1 MKLHSLVWR
10 NLKRRPLATVL
21 TTVSVSLGV
30 GLFSAIGALR
40 DSSEAAFQRSA
51 GVCNLLVGAKG
62 SAMDLTLNALYHV
75 GGSAGNIPYEVY
87 TDLRATQ
94 GVQTAVPMVVG
105 DSYRGFRIVG
115 VTDDLFSG
123 IEIPDY
129 GKLRFAEGEAFQFS
143 AEELD
148 EFHAEVV
155 AHAAALL
162 GDDGAAAE
170 EEHDH
175 DHGDGDG
182 HDHSEDDGHDH
193 GEGDGHDHAEDDGH
207 DHGEDDGHDH
217 GDHDGH
223 DHSEDD
229 GHDHDHG
236 DDGDQEADPHA
247 GHNHHDHELE
257 DIAKENGWFVA
268 VVGAKVAKEA
278 GLGLN
283 STFVPAHNLDGGGHA
298 HEEAESKVVG
308 VLEPTGTPLDR
319 AIFIPAASFYAID
332 GHQATEQSSF
342 GGTLDPHG
350 LSAVMVRTPPG
361 FYKLQV
367 RSKIKNR
374 LDAMA
379 VEPVQEIRKLF
390 EIVGNVDMM
399 LRRIALMVVV
409 VALVGVLVAIYNTM
423 GARRKEFAVLRALGA
438 KRRTILG
445 LVTAESAAISLFGG
459 LLGMVVAGVGVML
472 ASDHI
477 QEITGVALS
486 PLPGWDDLKFLIA
499 ITAMGALAG
508 LVPAAR
514 AYRTEAA
521 RHLSA
526 SL

>member
-1 MKLHSLVWR
+1 MRLHTLVWR

-40 DSSEAAFQRSA
+40 DSSETAFQRSA

-62 SAMDLTLNALYHV
+62 SPMDLTLNALYHV
-75 GGSAGNIPYEVY
+75 GGSAGNIPYQVY
-87 TDLRATQ
+87 TDLRQTK
-94 GVQTAVPMVVG
+94 GVQWTVPMVVG

-129 GKLRFAEGEAFQFS
+129 GQLRFASGEAFQFS
-143 AEELD
+143 AEDLD

-162 GDDGAAAE
+162 E
-170 EEHDH
+170 EESHNHAPGEEHHHD
-175 DHGDGDG
+175 
-182 HDHSEDDGHDH
+182 
-193 GEGDGHDHAEDDGH
+193 
-207 DHGEDDGHDH
+207 
-217 GDHDGH
+217 
-223 DHSEDD
+223 
-229 GHDHDHG
+229 
-236 DDGDQEADPHA
+236 
-247 GHNHHDHELE
+247 HHDHELA
-257 DIAKENGWFVA
+257 DIAEENGWFVA
-268 VVGAKVAKEA
+268 VVGSKVAAET
-278 GLGLN
+278 GLGLGAH
-283 STFVPAHNLDGGGHA
+283 FEPAHNLDGGGPA
-298 HEEAESKVVG
+298 HDEAESEVVG

-319 AIFIPAASFYAID
+319 AIFIPAAAFYAIE
-332 GHQATEQSSF
+332 GHQATEDTSF
-342 GGTLDPHG
+342 GGALDPHG

-361 FYKLQV
+361 YYKLQV
-367 RSKIKNR
+367 RSQVKNR

-390 EIVGNVDMM
+390 EIVGNIDTV
-399 LRRIALMVVV
+399 LRKIALMVVV

-459 LLGMVVAGVGVML
+459 LLGMVVAGVGVTL
-472 ASDHI
+472 ASDQI

-486 PLPGWDDLKFLIA
+486 PLPDLDDLQFLIA
-499 ITAMGALAG
+499 ITFMGAIAG

>member
-1 MKLHSLVWR
+1 MRLHTLVWR

-75 GGSAGNIPYEVY
+75 GVSAGNVPYQVY
-87 TDLRATQ
+87 TDLRQTK
-94 GVQTAVPMVVG
+94 GVLWSVPMVVG

-115 VTDDLFSG
+115 VTDDLFNQL
-123 IEIPDY
+123 EIPEY
-129 GKLRFAEGEAFQFS
+129 GKLQFS
-143 AEELD
+143 GGQGFNFSPEDLD
-148 EFHAEVV
+148 GFHSQVV
-155 AHAAALL
+155 AHAEARV
-162 GDDGAAAE
+162 DE
-170 EEHDH
+170 ENHVHDEDC
-175 DHGDGDG
+175 DHN
-182 HDHSEDDGHDH
+182 
-193 GEGDGHDHAEDDGH
+193 
-207 DHGEDDGHDH
+207 
-217 GDHDGH
+217 
-223 DHSEDD
+223 
-229 GHDHDHG
+229 
-236 DDGDQEADPHA
+236 QELADLA
-247 GHNHHDHELE
+247 R
-257 DIAKENGWFVA
+257 ENDWFVA
-268 VVGAKVAKEA
+268 VVGSKVAKEA
-278 GLGLN
+278 GLGLG
-283 STFVPAHNLDGGGHA
+283 SHFVPAHNLDGGGHT
-298 HEEAESKVVG
+298 HEEAKSEVIG
-308 VLEPTGTPLDR
+308 VLETTGTPLDR
-319 AIFIPAASFYAID
+319 AIFIPAAAFYAID
-332 GHQATEQSSF
+332 GHQATVDSVF
-342 GGTLDPHG
+342 GGALDPHG
-350 LSAVMVRTPPG
+350 LSAVMVRTKPG
-361 FYKLQV
+361 YYKLKV
-367 RSKIKNR
+367 RSEIKNR

-390 EIVGNVDMM
+390 EIVGNVDLM

-459 LLGMVVAGVGVML
+459 LLGMVVAGVGVTL

-477 QEITGVALS
+477 QELTGVALS
-486 PLPGWDDLKFLIA
+486 PLPGLDDLKFLLA
-499 ITAMGALAG
+499 ITLMGAVAG